1 MMSTN
6 LSRVDGVQLSLRLV
20 IPEDATYI
28 HGLRMDPAYNSHLS
42 AVTGTVLD
50 QRGWIDAYKSRE
62 AAGAE
67 YYFVI
72 ERTDGV
78 RCGVVRL
85 YDIKSD
91 RFTWGS
97 WILDENKPSKAAL
110 ESAFLIYQYGFEV
123 LGLDKSV
130 FDVRRDNERALS
142 FHYRFGAVETGVD
155 NTNLYFE
162 YTNKQFMADRLAH
175 LTALQSESEK

>member
-1 MMSTN
+1 MTSI
-6 LSRVDGVQLSLRLV
+6 LSRVDGVRLSLRLV
-20 IPEDATYI
+20 MPDDATYI

-42 AVTGTVLD
+42 AVTGTVEG
-50 QRGWIDAYKSRE
+50 QRGWIEAYKTRE

-72 ERTDGV
+72 ERMDGV

-91 RFTWGS
+91 GFTWGS

-110 ESAFLIYQYGFEV
+110 ESSVLIYTIAFDI
-123 LGLDKSV
+123 LGLKKAV
-130 FDVRRDNERALS
+130 FDVRGDNDRTIA
-142 FHYRFGAVETGVD
+142 FHKRFGATQTHSDEK
-155 NTNLYFE
+155 NIYFNYPRE
-162 YTNKQFMADRLAH
+162 RFKADYEAH
-175 LTALQSESEK
+175 MSILQPEALQ